1 MNKSFEMITVAALLA
16 VTASTAVNAVQA
28 QRDPAYQGARSD
40 GLIGEKTDG
49 YLGFVSTPSAAIKA
63 LVDDINIKRK
73 EVYTKSALASGVG
86 ATVEDMAFRNGCRLI
101 SERTAVGEKYQL
113 PSGAWATK
121 TAAAPTLDSRCPK

>member
-1 MNKSFEMITVAALLA
+1 MKKSFEMIAVAALLA
-16 VTASTAVNAVQA
+16 VTVSNAVHAVQA
-28 QRDPAYQGARSD
+28 QRDPAYQGARTD

-73 EVYTKSALASGVG
+73 EVYTKGAIENAVTVSAMASL
-86 ATVEDMAFRNGCRLI
+86 NGCRLI
-101 SERTAVGEKYQL
+101 SQRVAIGEKYQL
-113 PSGAWATK
+113 PEGGWATK